1 MSRAKTGELALV
13 REATE
18 FDDDVTGLHTVS
30 PETHPGRDAENSRR
44 ISHALENISDAEA
57 ALFAA
62 VVAARAAGDSWGQ
75 VGAALGTSRQNA
87 YQRFAEKI
95 KAQDS

>member
-1 MSRAKTGELALV
+1 MNRAKTGELAMAP
-13 REATE
+13 EAAE
-18 FDDDVTGLHTVS
+18 FDDDNTGLHTVS
-30 PETHPGRDAENSRR
+30 PETHPARDAENSRR
-44 ISHALENISDAEA
+44 ISQALENISDAEA

-87 YQRFAEKI
+87 YQRFAQKI
-95 KAQDS
+95 KALDC